1 MNLHGFRVVVQT
13 LKAQNY
19 IFLHIQVCQLLL
31 SLSHLDNAEICFIT
45 GRFFITVQ
53 FTFFH
58 DGPQHCFQKLL
69 LKHQWWVIA
78 QNNIATSLTW
88 HRQWLCVLQNLSCSI
103 QEQAAVWELL
113 KETLRG
119 KPVEASRNANGPPKK
134 SYQLEGWKEAYSLFF
149 CHATKILLERKN
161 PPSSQYGHHWHVD
174 YLLQITLSF
183 FSQRFYIYTH
193 IHTHTLT
200 HTYTQDLFWT
210 SKQSKTHRGS
220 ILRIHANVRT
230 DNPLETRLHFYLIL
244 FEQSLN
250 LISSICKKI
259 PIIEAVK
266 RYGLFSPWLHPL
278 FLFPAMQLYFFFFYW
293 CDVLPCIMACVF
305 SVTFTQVMSLM
316 LGTWI
321 QNVHFSTE
329 NTKILCALG
338 YHN

>member
-1 MNLHGFRVVVQT
+1 MLPKFYLKEKIPRVHSMGT
-13 LKAQNY
+13 TDML
-19 IFLHIQVCQLLL
+19 I
-31 SLSHLDNAEICFIT
+31 IC
-45 GRFFITVQ
+45 
-53 FTFFH
+53 
-58 DGPQHCFQKLL
+58 CKLL
-69 LKHQWWVIA
+69 CL
-78 QNNIATSLTW
+78 
-88 HRQWLCVLQNLSCSI
+88 
-103 QEQAAVWELL
+103 
-113 KETLRG
+113 
-119 KPVEASRNANGPPKK
+119 
-134 SYQLEGWKEAYSLFF
+134 
-149 CHATKILLERKN
+149 
-161 PPSSQYGHHWHVD
+161 
-174 YLLQITLSF
+174 F

-210 SKQSKTHRGS
+210 SKQSKTHRCS

-244 FEQSLN
+244 FEQNLN

-293 CDVLPCIMACVF
+293 CDVLPCIMECVF

-321 QNVHFSTE
+321 QNVHFSME